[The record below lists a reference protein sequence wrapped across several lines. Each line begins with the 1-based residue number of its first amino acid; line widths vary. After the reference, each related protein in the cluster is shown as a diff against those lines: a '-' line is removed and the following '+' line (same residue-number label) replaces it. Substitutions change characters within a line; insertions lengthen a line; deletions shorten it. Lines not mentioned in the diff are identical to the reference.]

1 MLLGPGVEELEVE
14 VRAAAISMIVIGKR
28 EHRES
33 GGGLVGR
40 EERLSEQS
48 RGGKSELFGI

>member
-14 VRAAAISMIVIGKR
+14 VRAAAISMMVIGKR
-28 EHRES
+28 EHGES

-40 EERLSEQS
+40 EERLSEQR